1 MRRSSMLKALCL
13 AAVVMLALPAARA
26 SANDPFVGKWKLD
39 VRQSR
44 YPARACPRSMEI
56 EMRPAEGGV
65 WYQSDA
71 TYGNGGGIHA
81 QYTAK
86 YDGKE
91 VLVSGTRGLLLPVS
105 LKRLSSHIVVATYA
119 RGMQVVATSKRVV
132 SADGRV
138 MTITTT
144 SIDASGKKAST
155 LGVYRRE

>member
-1 MRRSSMLKALCL
+1 MLKRFCL
-13 AAVVMLALPAARA
+13 AAVVMLAVPFALA
-26 SANDPFVGKWKLD
+26 SSNDPFVGKWRLD

-44 YPARACPRSMEI
+44 YPVRACPRSMEI
-56 EMRPAEGGV
+56 EMRPADGGV

-71 TYGNGGGIHA
+71 KYGNGGEIHA
-81 QYTAK
+81 RYTAK

-105 LKRLSSHIVVATYA
+105 LKRLSSHVVVATYA
-119 RGMQVVATSKRVV
+119 RGVQVVATSKRVV
-132 SADGRV
+132 SPDGKV
-138 MTITTT
+138 MTIATT